1 MKNPAIRALTAA
13 AGVLCAVVGIVGM
26 FVPVLPTTPLL
37 LLAGFLLAR
46 SSNRLNAWL
55 EGTRA
60 YQAYVI
66 PFKENR
72 GIAFKTKVRILCV
85 SFAVMAVSAFAV
97 RNIETWNVVVWIVLA
112 LVSCWLLYLMS
123 FRIPTLEAGAA
134 PQATEGEAAN

>member
-1 MKNPAIRALTAA
+1 MKNPAIRGLMAA

-46 SSNRLNAWL
+46 SSKRLNAWL

-66 PFKENR
+66 PFKENK
-72 GIAFKTKVRILCV
+72 GIALKMKVRILCV

-97 RNIETWNVVVWIVLA
+97 RNIETWNIVVWIVLA

-123 FRIPTLEAGAA
+123 FRIPTLEADAA